1 MCEET
6 IKNCWV
12 RGSESARGAAEENAV
27 WVVVVTGLWVRVWWL
42 NDKKLYDLLWVKWR
56 LDKVGFDC
64 CCCVYVYCVL
74 YLASLLPVV
83 TAIDC
88 WYCFIVLAS
97 HVTFFH
103 FFLLLLLSFLA
114 FCSLAWS
121 LYPWMALSVFAH
133 LSDEC
138 GCEIDSKRHSDS
150 IRGHHFHNPFVLRVF
165 LNQGGHNHRSCWF
178 GDLTFV
184 SSVSGCL
191 FLCCSLLLLFCV
203 CLKKLVFFFLRLL
216 LFCLDKE
223 IKTSLLYYV

>member
-1 MCEET
+1 MT
-6 IKNCWV
+6 RN
-12 RGSESARGAAEENAV
+12 
-27 WVVVVTGLWVRVWWL
+27 
-42 NDKKLYDLLWVKWR
+42 YDLLWVKWR

-64 CCCVYVYCVL
+64 CCCCVYRVV

-103 FFLLLLLSFLA
+103 FFLLLLLLSFLA

-138 GCEIDSKRHSDS
+138 AVVKLIANGISDS

-165 LNQGGHNHRSCWF
+165 F
-178 GDLTFV
+178 
-184 SSVSGCL
+184 
-191 FLCCSLLLLFCV
+191 
-203 CLKKLVFFFLRLL
+203 
-216 LFCLDKE
+216 
-223 IKTSLLYYV
+223 

>member
-1 MCEET
+1 M
-6 IKNCWV
+6 
-12 RGSESARGAAEENAV
+12 
-27 WVVVVTGLWVRVWWL
+27 
-42 NDKKLYDLLWVKWR
+42 
-56 LDKVGFDC
+56 
-64 CCCVYVYCVL
+64 L

-103 FFLLLLLSFLA
+103 FFLLLLLLSFLA

-138 GCEIDSKRHSDS
+138 AVVKLIANGISDS

-184 SSVSGCL
+184 SSVSGC
-191 FLCCSLLLLFCV
+191 FCFCVVLFC
-203 CLKKLVFFFLRLL
+203 
-216 LFCLDKE
+216 FCFE
-223 IKTSLLYYV
+223 FV

>member
-1 MCEET
+1 MT
-6 IKNCWV
+6 RN
-12 RGSESARGAAEENAV
+12 
-27 WVVVVTGLWVRVWWL
+27 
-42 NDKKLYDLLWVKWR
+42 YDLLWVKWR

-64 CCCVYVYCVL
+64 CCCVYVYSVL

-103 FFLLLLLSFLA
+103 FFLLLLLLSFLA

-138 GCEIDSKRHSDS
+138 AVVKLIANGISDS
-150 IRGHHFHNPFVLRVF
+150 IRGHHFHNPFVLRVFF

-191 FLCCSLLLLFCV
+191 FLCCSLLLLFWV
-203 CLKKLVFFFLRLL
+203 CLKKLVFFFFAFAAF
-216 LFCLDKE
+216 LFR
-223 IKTSLLYYV
+223 